1 MVQIQGFRL
10 AIGWT
15 ALIVSLTVMNT
26 MGLPAVAGVELGTA
40 GSGPEQVE
48 RVTGNISNPEVEAVG
63 DSDPGFFGVSTSLSA
78 TLQQLGTILASLGP
92 TLVSW
97 GVPSPIAWGVQIL
110 VDLSFGLAIVQI
122 LRGFR
127 A

>member
-15 ALIVSLTVMNT
+15 ALIISLTVMNT
-26 MGLPAVAGVELGTA
+26 MGLPAAAGVELGTA
-40 GSGPEQVE
+40 GTGAEQVE
-48 RVTGNISNPEVEAVG
+48 SVTGNISNPEVEAVG
-63 DSDPGFFGVSTSLSA
+63 DSDPGFFGVSTSLSS
-78 TLQQLGTILASLGP
+78 TLQQLGTILASLQP
-92 TLVSW
+92 TLVGW
-97 GVPSPIAWGVQIL
+97 GVPSPMAWAAQIL
-110 VDLSFGLAIVQI
+110 VDLSFGLAIIQI

>member
-10 AIGWT
+10 AIGWV

-26 MGLPAVAGVELGTA
+26 MGLPAAAGVELGTA

-78 TLQQLGTILASLGP
+78 TLQQLGTILASLQP

-97 GVPSPIAWGVQIL
+97 GVPSPMAWAAQIL
-110 VDLSFGLAIVQI
+110 VDLSFGLAIIQI